1 MVAVI
6 AAIVAT
12 ILLMPVRNV
21 VMLKGPV
28 ISDVPSA
35 ARATIVAVTA
45 RLVAVVAHALPEVV
59 APSVEVAAAVAAVEA
74 EEASVPVVEHPKVNS
89 IFPLT

>member
-21 VMLKGPV
+21 VMLKGLANSV
-28 ISDVPSA
+28 VPSVV
-35 ARATIVAVTA
+35 RATTVAVTA

>member
-35 ARATIVAVTA
+35 ARATIVAATVP
-45 RLVAVVAHALPEVV
+45 LVAVVVVRALTEVV
-59 APSVEVAAAVAAVEA
+59 APSVEAAAVVAVEA

>member
-35 ARATIVAVTA
+35 ARATIVAATVP
-45 RLVAVVAHALPEVV
+45 LVAVVAHALPEVV
-59 APSVEVAAAVAAVEA
+59 VPSVEVAAAVAAVEA